1 MSPRIPYL
9 PEARS
14 RAKYARSAHERE
26 LYYISIYYKKSMG
39 RARALGRVPLL
50 LVILAVPV
58 LNAHRPQTADDVH
71 LNFKTILIR
80 CFLK

>member
-1 MSPRIPYL
+1 
-9 PEARS
+9 
-14 RAKYARSAHERE
+14 
-26 LYYISIYYKKSMG
+26 MG

-80 CFLK
+80 CFLKYCLVLLYLLLYLLFCCTFGYRGNGHTGPNREFIN